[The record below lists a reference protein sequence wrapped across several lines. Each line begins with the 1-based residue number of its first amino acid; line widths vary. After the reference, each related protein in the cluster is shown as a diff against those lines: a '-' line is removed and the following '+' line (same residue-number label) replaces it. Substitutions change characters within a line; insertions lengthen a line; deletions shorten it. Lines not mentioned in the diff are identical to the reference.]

1 MWNKQSFYDCGR
13 MRGIIC
19 KRRISLHIVEDISNN
34 NTAEAFKR
42 FAFSKVTL
50 LQFVFKYLYLDQLKP
65 RNSTAEPCVS
75 VNFEAVPVV
84 QCQSGDGSII

>member
-1 MWNKQSFYDCGR
+1 

-19 KRRISLHIVEDISNN
+19 KRRISLHFVEDISNN

-50 LQFVFKYLYLDQLKP
+50 LLQFTFQEY
-65 RNSTAEPCVS
+65 
-75 VNFEAVPVV
+75 NFE
-84 QCQSGDGSII
+84 SYSNKKFGDRNMNIAK

>member
-1 MWNKQSFYDCGR
+1 

-42 FAFSKVTL
+42 FALIKS
-50 LQFVFKYLYLDQLKP
+50 D
-65 RNSTAEPCVS
+65 
-75 VNFEAVPVV
+75 
-84 QCQSGDGSII
+84 SIIAFSIPRMIFWFIVI

>member
-50 LQFVFKYLYLDQLKP
+50 LLQFVFQ
-65 RNSTAEPCVS
+65 EC
-75 VNFEAVPVV
+75 NFE
-84 QCQSGDGSII
+84 SYSNKKFGDKNICAK